1 MAMDSVHDIQSLFFC
16 VNNSGMQKFSPQVL
30 RVSASSMIR
39 WALLA
44 LPCTAWAHGDLN
56 ARPWLE
62 GVLHV
67 ITSPMCYALLLGLA
81 LAALGLDDQ
90 QHYSAAGLACGAAAI
105 TLLLIAWAGLDANG
119 LWAQALAAGM
129 AAVLGL
135 LVVDGKPLARG
146 WVVLLAF
153 LAGSAACLAA
163 QLDRLHWQS
172 LISLS
177 ASIGLIAALFSVVW
191 RDLRRLAIVKPHLPL
206 AARIAGAWIA
216 CIGLLIL
223 ALSIRAGLR

>member
-1 MAMDSVHDIQSLFFC
+1 MLLFC
-16 VNNSGMQKFSPQVL
+16 VNNQSMQKSFNKSTLLIL
-30 RVSASSMIR
+30 RCAF
-39 WALLA
+39 LL

-90 QHYSAAGLACGAAAI
+90 QHYSAAGLAAGGAAI
-105 TLLLIAWAGLDANG
+105 TVLLIAWAGLDANG
-119 LWAQALAAGM
+119 RWAQALAACM

-135 LVVDGKPLARG
+135 LAVVGKPLPRAG
-146 WVVLLAF
+146 IFILA
-153 LAGSAACLAA
+153 LMAGSAASLAA
-163 QLDRLHWQS
+163 QLDGFHWQS

-177 ASIGLIAALFSVVW
+177 ASIGLIAALFSVMW
-191 RDLRRLAIVKPHLPL
+191 RDLRRLPVIKPHLPL

-223 ALSIRAGLR
+223 ALSFKAR